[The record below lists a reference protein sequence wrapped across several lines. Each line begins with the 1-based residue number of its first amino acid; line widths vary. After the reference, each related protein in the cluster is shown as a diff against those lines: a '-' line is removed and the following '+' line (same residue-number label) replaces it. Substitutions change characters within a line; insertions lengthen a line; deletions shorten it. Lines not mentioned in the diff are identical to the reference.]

1 MAMYIDFATA
11 PYADQANQMA
21 MLFFYS
27 GLGAKTKKRVPRS
40 GITLFDQPYTFI

>member
-11 PYADQANQMA
+11 PYAAQANQMA

-27 GLGAKTKKRVPRS
+27 GLVFQAVLKSIEKC
-40 GITLFDQPYTFI
+40 